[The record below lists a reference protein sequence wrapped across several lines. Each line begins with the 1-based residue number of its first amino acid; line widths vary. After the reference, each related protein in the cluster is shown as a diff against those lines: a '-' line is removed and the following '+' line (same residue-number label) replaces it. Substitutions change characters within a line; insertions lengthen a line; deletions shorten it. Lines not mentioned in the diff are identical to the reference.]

1 MRIKWV
7 AILIGGAIALL
18 MIFCLI
24 SEHKPELSRGPPLLF
39 PPQQDWP
46 TNVLAAIVQFR
57 ELSGKPRI
65 DQSIEIQSFVRQY
78 EIALKDGRADPRYN
92 SLTKDDFR
100 RLLGPPDFIKKYLWG
115 YTLTSTGTS
124 ASWLELY
131 FSNNR
136 LINMGGSVS
145 DGYSGSAE

>member
-1 MRIKWV
+1 M
-7 AILIGGAIALL
+7 LI
-18 MIFCLI
+18 IFRLN
-24 SEHKPELSRGPPLLF
+24 SEHKPELSRGAPLLF

-57 ELSGKPRI
+57 ELSGNPRI
-65 DQSIEIQSFVRQY
+65 DQSIEIHSFVRQY
-78 EIALKDGRADPRYN
+78 KMALKDGRADPRHTP
-92 SLTKDDFR
+92 LTKEDCQ
-100 RLLGPPDFIKKYLWG
+100 RLLGPPDFAKQYLWG
-115 YTLTSTGTS
+115 YIITNTGAS

-145 DGYSGSAE
+145 DGYSSSTE